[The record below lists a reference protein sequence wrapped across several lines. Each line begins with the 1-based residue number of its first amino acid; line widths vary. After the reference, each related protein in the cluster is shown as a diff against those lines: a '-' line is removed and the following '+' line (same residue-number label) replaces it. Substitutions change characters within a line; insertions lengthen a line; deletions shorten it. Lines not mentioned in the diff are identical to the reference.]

1 MKRVITD
8 DQLDVCHYLS
18 GAFAATALTIR
29 NANFIKEILEE
40 ALDFV
45 DDEGKARIEAVSSDI
60 TRAGL
65 LLESVLV
72 ALASLGEETEGD
84 GEVNPGAC

>member
-8 DQLDVCHYLS
+8 DQLDACHYLS

-45 DDEGKARIEAVSSDI
+45 DDEGKARIEAVSPVI
-60 TRAGL
+60 TRARI
-65 LLESVLV
+65 LLERVIV
-72 ALASLGEETEGD
+72 ELASLGEETEGD
-84 GEVNPGAC
+84 GEVSEDDE

>member
-1 MKRVITD
+1 MNRVITD
-8 DQLDVCHYLS
+8 DQLDACLFLS
-18 GAFAATALTIR
+18 GALAATSMMVR
-29 NANFIKEILEE
+29 NANFIKELLDD
-40 ALDFV
+40 ALDRM

-84 GEVNPGAC
+84 GEVNPDAE

>member
-8 DQLDVCHYLS
+8 DQLDACHYLS

-72 ALASLGEETEGD
+72 ALESLGEETEGD
-84 GEVNPGAC
+84 GEADGNAC